1 MVSLR
6 RKNKMSNPKQEFTH
20 LGDGVYARYDVYGVM
35 LHIND
40 QLNPTDRVFLDRDV
54 LKALNNFFASATKAN
69 RPTQTG

>member
-1 MVSLR
+1 
-6 RKNKMSNPKQEFTH
+6 MSNPKQEFTY
-20 LGDGVYARYDVYGVM
+20 LGDGVYARYDGYGVM

-40 QLNPTDRVFLDRDV
+40 HLNPTDRVFLDMDV